1 MLQQYGV
8 SIYQRERADKRKRV
22 NYTYRLYQSAAE
34 NRITLLL
41 HLHLLSLF
49 LLLYKLFKQKDMNT
63 ISLLPNL
70 LLKYF
75 IFFYISFDRKR

>member
-8 SIYQRERADKRKRV
+8 SIYQRERADKSKRV

-41 HLHLLSLF
+41 HLHLLSFSLF
-49 LLLYKLFKQKDMNT
+49 LLHFKQKDMNT

>member
-8 SIYQRERADKRKRV
+8 SIYQRERADKSKRV

-49 LLLYKLFKQKDMNT
+49 LLLFKQKNMNT